1 MGKATRNLTNRDWKS
16 LLFVLI
22 FAIAALAPAMVRG
35 VPASRDLLHHFRLGV
50 AFKEA
55 FGRGD
60 FYPSWLAEANGGYGD
75 LSLRFY
81 PPGLGSMLAAVQTV
95 TGNWYVTALLVFT
108 LLTFFGG
115 VGAYFWARVW
125 LRPEM
130 AIWAAG
136 LFIFM
141 PYRINEL
148 YQSSLLAE
156 YAAAAALPFVFAFT
170 ERLCRN
176 GGRRNI
182 AGLAASYA
190 VLVLTNLPITV
201 IGSYALVVY
210 LLLRIDWRRAF
221 PTIWKFAAALALGLG
236 ASACFW
242 VTVLAELPW
251 LRPDNEN
258 AFSRA
263 NFIFASFRAQP
274 GGTNI
279 WYGNLIVLA
288 TVAITLPALI
298 LFRRDDNSA
307 HKSVWRSLGMFA
319 VFSLFMSTIISFPL
333 WEILPKLKE
342 VQLPWRWLAVAST
355 APAIMVAASIDQW
368 KEVAKSNRRPLALLA
383 AGTVLMSLAFTI
395 SHPIREAMYLSESR
409 FSELVATVGG
419 ITSIGPWFPK
429 WLGERFLVIPQQVLA
444 GDRAVTVT
452 AWDAE
457 HRAFQVAAGT
467 ATEARVHTFYYPLW
481 SASASG
487 NSLPV
492 RADQDGTLM
501 IALPAES
508 VSVDLSFHEP
518 RRSKISG
525 ITSIL
530 SALLIALLAALPH
543 RRKKLIADS

>member
-1 MGKATRNLTNRDWKS
+1 MSTAIRDLANKNWKS
-16 LLFVLI
+16 LLFIAI
-22 FAIAALAPAMVRG
+22 FAIAALAPAMIRG

-50 AFKEA
+50 AFREA

-81 PPGLGSMLAAVQTV
+81 PPGLGFFLAAVQTV
-95 TGNWYVTALLVFT
+95 TSNWYVTALIVFT
-108 LLTFFGG
+108 LLTFVGG

-130 AIWAAG
+130 ARWAAA

-190 VLVLTNLPITV
+190 LLVLTNLPMTV

-210 LLLRIDWRRAF
+210 LLLRIDWRQAF

-251 LRPDNEN
+251 QRADNETS
-258 AFSRA
+258 FSRA
-263 NFIFASFRAQP
+263 YFIFASFRAQP

-298 LFRRDDNSA
+298 LFRRGDDSVNKSA
-307 HKSVWRSLGMFA
+307 WRSLGIFA
-319 VFSLFMSTIISFPL
+319 LFSLFMSTIISFPL

-342 VQLPWRWLAVAST
+342 VQLPWRWLAVTST

-368 KEVAKSNRRPLALLA
+368 KEVAKSKRRPLALLA

-395 SHPIREAMYLSESR
+395 SHPIREAQYLSQSR
-409 FSELVATVGG
+409 FNELVTTLGG

-429 WLGERFLVIPQQVLA
+429 WLGEKFLVIPQQVAA
-444 GDRAVTVT
+444 GDRTVNVTK
-452 AWDAE
+452 WDTE
-457 HRAFQVAAGT
+457 QRSFQVAAGP

-481 SASASG
+481 SASAAG

-492 RADQDGTLM
+492 RPGDDGTLM
-501 IALPAES
+501 IDLPAEA
-508 VSVDLSFHEP
+508 VSIDLSFHEP

-530 SALLIALLAALPH
+530 AVVLIALLAVVP
-543 RRKKLIADS
+543 RRRNT